1 MINLTDGIQ
10 EMKQKA
16 RQKQLDFENQMKKS
30 EEEFRK
36 ELDKRLSKIK
46 KEPIFEWKRRKSTL

>member
-1 MINLTDGIQ
+1 MIDLIDEIQ
-10 EMKQKA
+10 ELKQKT

-36 ELDKRLSKIK
+36 ELDKQFNKIK
-46 KEPIFEWKRRKSTL
+46 KEPIFDWKRRKSTL